1 MFKTN
6 CIMFYPT
13 SKRSQRWDTI
23 WEAMSQW
30 RESRPEPKTWN
41 NSLRGYITANRRSVS
56 ETAYWGSKNPDTLP
70 FITDHFNEIMRFAV
84 KKEEVQ
90 PKSRYAKGF
99 TKLIIL
105 EREVKGVGTA
115 KLTVGV
121 KPDGEMVQY
130 CLTAAQGNFY
140 GCNVAT

>member
-1 MFKTN
+1 MFW
-6 CIMFYPT
+6 PT

-23 WEAMSQW
+23 FQAMDEW
-30 RESRPEPKTWN
+30 RKSRPEPKTWN
-41 NSLRGYITANRRSVS
+41 NSLRGYIRVNRRSIS
-56 ETAYWGSKNPDTLP
+56 ETAYWGSKNPETLP

-99 TKLIIL
+99 SKLVIL
-105 EREVKGVGTA
+105 EREVAGIGTV

-130 CLTAAQGNFY
+130 CLTKGWPIAEA
-140 GCNVAT
+140 

>member
-1 MFKTN
+1 MFKTI

-13 SKRSQRWDTI
+13 SKRSQRWDAI
-23 WEAMSQW
+23 YEAMSQW

-41 NSLRGYITANRRSVS
+41 NSLRGYITANRRSV
-56 ETAYWGSKNPDTLP
+56 
-70 FITDHFNEIMRFAV
+70 
-84 KKEEVQ
+84 
-90 PKSRYAKGF
+90 SRYAKGF

>member
-1 MFKTN
+1 MFKTI

-30 RESRPEPKTWN
+30 RESRPEPKAYN
-41 NSLRGYITANRRSVS
+41 NSLRGYITVKRRSIS
-56 ETAYWGSKNPDTLP
+56 ETAYWGSKNPDSPP

-84 KKEEVQ
+84 KKEESVPHSGQ
-90 PKSRYAKGF
+90 SKGF
-99 TKLIIL
+99 SKIIIL
-105 EREVKGVGTA
+105 ERHVKGIGTA

-121 KPDGEMVQY
+121 RPDGEMVQY
-130 CLTAAQGNFY
+130 CISAAQPFEG
-140 GCNVAT
+140 AMAIA